1 MKRKYNFKEDYF
13 GVIDTE
19 EKAYWLG
26 FIAAD
31 GYIHINHREVNTTLS
46 LKDKDHLIKFLKCLN
61 HSDLNILKIH
71 KQAYSSEYK
80 ETEKVTLR
88 LSSKKMNEDLRNL
101 GLNNNKSS
109 TLKQIPISDGL
120 KHHMIRGFFDG
131 NGGVCYNKVTDKR
144 GKDIKIRYVP
154 RIIFSGTHDFLKF
167 INESLPVQC
176 KTILWDKRTKDSY
189 VLDYRSI
196 TRYKQI
202 QDYLFK
208 DASIWLDRKKE
219 KFNLINKSIGL
230 GLDT

>member
-1 MKRKYNFKEDYF
+1 MKRKHIFNEDYF
-13 GVIDTE
+13 EVIDTE

-31 GYIHINHREVNTTLS
+31 GYIHKNHNEVNITLS
-46 LKDKDHLIKFLKCLN
+46 IRDENHLKKFLKCLN
-61 HSDLNILKIH
+61 HSSVNVLTYR

-88 LSSKKMNEDLRNL
+88 LSSKKMNTDLRKF
-101 GLNNNKSS
+101 GLDNNKSS
-109 TLKQIPISDGL
+109 TLKPIIISDEL

-144 GKDIKIRYVP
+144 GKTIKIKYIP

-219 KFNLINKSIGL
+219 KFDLINKSIGL
-230 GLDT
+230 GLDI